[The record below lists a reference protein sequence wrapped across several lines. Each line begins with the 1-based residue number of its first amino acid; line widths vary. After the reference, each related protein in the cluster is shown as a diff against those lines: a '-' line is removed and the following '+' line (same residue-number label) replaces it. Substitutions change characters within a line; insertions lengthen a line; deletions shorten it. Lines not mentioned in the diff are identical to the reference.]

1 MLMFLGRGS
10 AFTNAHNCAYFV
22 NNNDLILLDCP
33 ASAFE
38 NIKKLH
44 LEKFHHIYILVTH
57 THGDHIG
64 GVGTM
69 LQYAY
74 FVLQNPL
81 TVVAPSRAVLED
93 LSLLLYQIEGCEKNW
108 FYLIT
113 ADNLEK
119 SWLMCAIPT
128 QHVEPLKNKCFG
140 YALYVNHHK
149 IIYTGDTATL
159 MPYVPYLQ
167 QGTILYTECSVFQ
180 SNVHLYLP
188 DILPILTAFTEKDIQ
203 VYLMHLDDEKQISS
217 MIEHT
222 KIQLAPLSESY

>member
-1 MLMFLGRGS
+1 MLIFLGRGS

-44 LEKFHHIYILVTH
+44 LENFRHIYILVTH

-64 GVGTM
+64 GIGTM

-74 FVLQNPL
+74 FVLQEPL
-81 TVVAPSRAVLED
+81 TVVAPSKAVLED

-108 FYLIT
+108 FHLIM

-119 SWLMCAIPT
+119 SWLICAIPT
-128 QHVEPLKNKCFG
+128 QHAEPLKNKCFG
-140 YALYVNHHK
+140 YALCVNHHK

-159 MPYVPYLQ
+159 MPYLPYLQ
-167 QGTILYTECSVFQ
+167 QGAILYTECSVFQ

-188 DILPILTAFTEKDIQ
+188 DILPTLIAFTEQDIQ
-203 VYLMHLDDEKQISS
+203 VYLMHLDDEKQISG
-217 MIEHT
+217 MIETT
-222 KIQLAPLSESY
+222 KIQLAPLSE